1 MKVELKKFG
10 ELLISRPAGH
20 EAFRVF
26 QAYFKP
32 ASPTEPIELDFTGVK
47 VLAPS
52 WIDEFV
58 THLKG
63 ALPNPVKTLPS
74 QNASVIE
81 SLKFV
86 TSF

>member
-1 MKVELKKFG
+1 MKIELKKFG

-32 ASPTEPIELDFTGVK
+32 ASPTEPIELDFAGVK

-58 THLKG
+58 THLKQTV
-63 ALPNPVKTLPS
+63 PNPITMLPS

-81 SLKFV
+81 SLKFLSV
-86 TSF
+86 